1 MKRTD
6 QERIER
12 ELKRVQKRE
21 ARGDRREMSSM
32 GEYIKGLNA
41 LLRHDGDSIY
51 NTLDDEDILE
61 LLENM
66 KEDLP
71 EKDWNKVIRKAVN
84 MTKVTQ
90 RETAVD
96 ELKTLLE

>member
-21 ARGDRREMSSM
+21 RVADRRSMSSM

-71 EKDWNKVIRKAVN
+71 EKDWDKVIRKAVN
-84 MTKVTQ
+84 MTKVTE
-90 RETAVD
+90 RDTAVT
-96 ELKTLLE
+96 ELRSLIE